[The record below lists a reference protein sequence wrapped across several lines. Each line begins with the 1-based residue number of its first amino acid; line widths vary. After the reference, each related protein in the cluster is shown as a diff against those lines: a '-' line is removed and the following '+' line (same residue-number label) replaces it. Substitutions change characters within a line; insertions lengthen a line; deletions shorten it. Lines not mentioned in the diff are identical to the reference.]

1 MKIQEGDIVR
11 TLVDKRGFS
20 KGSKGLVCW
29 IFIGGPECLVEIWD
43 ETNYPIDVII
53 YAFNELEL
61 IERFTKWWYKIYEC

>member
-1 MKIQEGDIVR
+1 M
-11 TLVDKRGFS
+11 L
-20 KGSKGLVCW
+20 